1 MSLLSK
7 LLIFT
12 TVILSVIN
20 LAQHEKIKSIN
31 EQLVQAHVDALNK
44 TIKLQNKM
52 NEIEDLFYEEQ
63 KKADRII
70 SDLRRRYANG
80 VQFKT
85 ESQSMPAG
93 SGITDRNAVCGLSAE
108 ITSDLIDIAERGDRA
123 IRSLNQCVNS
133 YNNIRNQIN
142 NKK

>member
-12 TVILSVIN
+12 IVILGVIN
-20 LAQHEKIKSIN
+20 LTQREKIKSIN
-31 EQLVQAHVDALNK
+31 EQLQQAHVDALNN
-44 TIKLQNKM
+44 TIKLQNKI
-52 NEIEDLFYEEQ
+52 NEIEDLYHEEQ
-63 KKADRII
+63 KKADRTI

-85 ESQSMPAG
+85 GSQSMPAG
-93 SGITDRNAVCGLSAE
+93 SGITDRNAACGLSAE
-108 ITSDLIDIAERGDRA
+108 VTSDLIDIAERGDRA
-123 IRSLNQCVNS
+123 IRSLNQCINS